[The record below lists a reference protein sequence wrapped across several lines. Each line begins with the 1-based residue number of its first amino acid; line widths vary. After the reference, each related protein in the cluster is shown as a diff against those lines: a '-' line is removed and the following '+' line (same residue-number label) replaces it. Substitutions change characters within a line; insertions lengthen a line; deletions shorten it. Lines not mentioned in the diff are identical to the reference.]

1 MIGDFIL
8 KTYDENICTQIEKK
22 SGKSSYP
29 ISPEIVQTSSFYF
42 PNYEDFIQISD
53 DEKNN
58 FVYTR
63 GTNPT
68 THLLEKQLAELEHGE
83 KCKVFS
89 SGMGAI
95 TATLFTLL
103 KQGDHLLCVNT
114 VYGETMKFA
123 QYMEKFGVE
132 CSHIHLDEGESIE
145 SYLKDQTRV
154 IYFESPSSQV
164 YELLDLE
171 VITSIAKARNIYTV
185 IDNTWA
191 SPLLQHALDYG
202 VDVVIH
208 SCSKYIGGHSDL
220 VAGAVIGSEALVDEI
235 FEYGHQILGAV
246 NSPFNSWLAIRGLR
260 TLPVRMKQFDESI
273 KSVLDGIKE
282 DPRIGKLFH
291 PYLSTGKQKQLAE
304 KYLSGYG
311 SLFSLQLA
319 DPDTDKMIQFVNAL
333 EVITVGV
340 SWGGFESLALPVFK
354 GSNAEAVQ
362 NRGLSLVH
370 VRIFVGLENPESII
384 ADIKQALDLTYG
396 KVS

>member
-1 MIGDFIL
+1 MKKQF
-8 KTYDENICTQIEKK
+8 DENICTQIEKK
-22 SGKSSYP
+22 TGKSSYP
-29 ISPEIVQTSSFYF
+29 VSPEIVQTSSFYF
-42 PNYEDFIQISD
+42 PNYEDFIAISE

-68 THLLEKQLAELEHGE
+68 THLLEKQLAELERGE

-103 KQGDHLLCVNT
+103 KKGDHLLTVNT
-114 VYGETMKFA
+114 IYGEALKFSN
-123 QYMEKFGVE
+123 YMEKYGVKTTN
-132 CSHIHLDEGESIE
+132 IHLKEGESLE
-145 SYLKDQTRV
+145 SYIQENTRI

-171 VITSIAKARNIYTV
+171 KIASIAKEKNIYTV

-202 VDVVIH
+202 IDLVIH

-220 VAGAVIGSEALVDEI
+220 VAGAVIGKEHLVDEI

-260 TLPVRMKQFDESI
+260 TLPIRIKQANESI
-273 KSVLDGIKE
+273 QFVLDGIK
-282 DPRIGKLFH
+282 DDARISRIFH
-291 PYLSTGKQKQLAE
+291 PYLAEGEQKELAD
-304 KYLSGYG
+304 KYLTGYG

-333 EVITVGV
+333 KVITVGV

-354 GSNAEAVQ
+354 GSNAESVL

-370 VRIFVGLENPESII
+370 VRIYVGLEHPETILN
-384 ADIKQALDLTYG
+384 DIKQALDLTYG
-396 KVS
+396 NGKQ